1 MSDRPDPKK
10 TALTREE
17 RLAAR
22 LRENLHRRKAQARSL
37 ARMEHESAGSDAAK
51 VDGDSRGLPKS
62 RPES

>member
-1 MSDRPDPKK
+1 MADRSDPPPSQ
-10 TALTREE
+10 ATREQ

-37 ARMEHESAGSDAAK
+37 ARMEENTAP
-51 VDGDSRGLPKS
+51 VDPADSHGLPKS

>member
-1 MSDRPDPKK
+1 MADRSDPPPSQ
-10 TALTREE
+10 ATREQ

-37 ARMEHESAGSDAAK
+37 ARMEDAATP
-51 VDGDSRGLPKS
+51 VDHPDSHGLPKS